1 VGYLKKRIFAFR
13 VAFEGL
19 GLLFKESAHAR
30 IHLLAIVVVSSS
42 AIYLNVSNSEWIALI
57 LCYGAVLS
65 LEAMNSAIEYTLNLT
80 HPEKHPLAKKAKDIA
95 AAAVI
100 IAAICSVIIALI
112 IFVPKF

>member
-1 VGYLKKRIFAFR
+1 MGYLKKRIIAFR

-19 GLLFKESAHAR
+19 GLLFREAAHAR
-30 IHLLAIVVVSSS
+30 IHLLAVVLVSAT
-42 AIYLNVSNSEWIALI
+42 AIYLNVDKTEWIALI

-65 LEAMNSAIEYTLNLT
+65 LEAVNSAIEYTLDLT
-80 HPEKHPLAKKAKDIA
+80 HPENHPLAKKAKDIA
-95 AAAVI
+95 AAAVL